1 MDWQKGKNW
10 NFEAVTSKVTAEE
23 LPFLYFVEPRKDKP
37 EFLQLHR
44 DIFPRP
50 ENGGKSSFLEFCKSC
65 AILSSNIIRRNFM
78 AFTTKGSLLASVKTG
93 DEISWQQF
101 YDMYKPLI
109 LLKGGDLRL
118 NQTEK
123 EELVQ
128 LVMLSFFNTSQTFCY
143 DKSKGRFRDYL
154 KRIIHNKAC
163 DLMRKRHDDTVSADE
178 LENVLAAIPQE
189 SDDRWEKEYQETVL
203 TQAFE
208 KLKLRCDVTTL
219 QSYDLFVRQN
229 LPAKEVVAM
238 LDIKANAV
246 YQHKSR
252 VEEMLRQIVKEL
264 DV

>member
-1 MDWQKGKNW
+1 
-10 NFEAVTSKVTAEE
+10 
-23 LPFLYFVEPRKDKP
+23 
-37 EFLQLHR
+37 
-44 DIFPRP
+44 
-50 ENGGKSSFLEFCKSC
+50 
-65 AILSSNIIRRNFM
+65 
-78 AFTTKGSLLASVKTG
+78 
-93 DEISWQQF
+93 
-101 YDMYKPLI
+101 MYKPLI

-128 LVMLSFFNTSQTFCY
+128 LVMLSFFNSSQTFCY

-154 KRIIHNKAC
+154 KRVIHNKAC
-163 DLMRKRHDDTVSADE
+163 DLMRKRHDVTVSSEE
-178 LENVLAAIPQE
+178 LEKEIAAIPQE
-189 SDDRWEKEYQETVL
+189 SEDKWDMEYKETVL
-203 TQAFE
+203 AQAFE
-208 KLKLRCDVTTL
+208 ELKLRCDPTTL

-229 LPAKEVVAM
+229 LPAKEVASM